1 MTQLE
6 QTTPMV
12 LPLLEEKTKMV
23 LPSQLEV
30 QVIREPARWAAM
42 RDEWGTL
49 FDVSPSASPTL
60 HYDWLRT
67 WWDVYGDVCSQAKDG
82 LRIVTC
88 RRGGRLVAA
97 LPLYDRRPAWRG
109 GRRLGFIGS
118 GERECEEICSDYL
131 DLLYRPQDREEATAV
146 VGNVLVGP
154 LAGEYDHLELTDLS
168 DGSPLVQWAGSQGLR
183 HQAEVTPRGVC
194 PIADLT
200 GGFEA
205 YLGRLS
211 ANTRQQCR
219 RLMRQAEQA
228 GVVFEVADALKRD
241 EFFEQLVELHQRR
254 WQADG
259 KPGCFSA
266 DRFTQ
271 FHRELVRKWLPD
283 GRAVLSRLTLG
294 GRAIAVKYG
303 FVLNGKYDFYQ
314 SGVMADDA
322 AALKSPGV
330 VSFMYLMRHLAG
342 QGVRTFDFLRGS
354 SSYKQRLATT
364 AQPLVQVR
372 LVRNTW
378 RTGVGRVCSMVR
390 RGGGKAKRLIQQRSG
405 GASDEVTTAGQ
416 T

>member
-6 QTTPMV
+6 QTTPMIV
-12 LPLLEEKTKMV
+12 PLEQTMSMLP
-23 LPSQLEV
+23 PSQLEV
-30 QVIREPARWAAM
+30 QVIREPAQWAAI

-49 FDVSPSASPTL
+49 FAVSPSASPTL

-67 WWDVYGDVCSQAKDG
+67 WWDVYGGDGLQVAHG

-97 LPLYDRRPAWRG
+97 LPLYDRRPARAWRG

-118 GERECEEICSDYL
+118 GEGEYEEICSDYL
-131 DLLYRPQDREEATAV
+131 DMLYRPEEREAATLAM
-146 VGNVLVGP
+146 GNLLTGA
-154 LAGEYDHLELTDLS
+154 LAGEYDQLELTDLS
-168 DGSPLVQWAGSQGLR
+168 DASALLQWAGRDGLR
-183 HQAEVTPRGVC
+183 HHAQVTPRGVC

-228 GVVFEVADALKRD
+228 GVAFEVADESNWD

-254 WQADG
+254 WEADG

-266 DRFTQ
+266 ERFTQ
-271 FHRELVRKWLPD
+271 FHREMVRKWLSD
-283 GRAVLSRLTLG
+283 GRAVLSRLMLG
-294 GRAIAVKYG
+294 GRPIAVKYG

-314 SGVMADDA
+314 SGVLTDQA

-330 VSFMYLMRHLAG
+330 VSFMYLMRHLTG

-364 AQPLVQVR
+364 AQPLVQVCLAR
-372 LVRNTW
+372 GTW
-378 RTGVGRVCSMVR
+378 RTGVGRLCSMVR
-390 RGGGKAKRLIQQRSG
+390 RGGGKAKRLLRQRTGVVSG
-405 GASDEVTTAGQ
+405 EAPVP
-416 T
+416 